1 MMIEIIIF
9 AIIAFVLFFKLKS
22 ILGEEYDDEMFG
34 YNIKKRKK
42 ENIKEAEYIKT
53 ETNEY
58 NTENY
63 QSLDNNSKEVYKE
76 LCEKIDGFSL
86 EKFAII
92 ASKVME
98 SVLKANE
105 TKNKEDINSLFEKD
119 LAKSIISSFEE
130 REQHHTILVS
140 IDETKIENIT
150 KVRNLYKIC
159 VIFSTQ
165 QIDYTTNND
174 DNNKEV
180 IINGSKYDVIKVKER
195 WSFVHDISSKDKTWF
210 IDNIDEV

>member
-34 YNIKKRKK
+34 YNSKTRKK

>member
-105 TKNKEDINSLFEKD
+105 TKNKEDINSLLEKD
-119 LAKSIISSFEE
+119 LAKSIISSFDET
-130 REQHHTILVS
+130 EQHHTILVS

>member
-34 YNIKKRKK
+34 YNSKKRKK

-105 TKNKEDINSLFEKD
+105 TKNKEDINSLLEKD

>member
-34 YNIKKRKK
+34 YNSKKRKK

-105 TKNKEDINSLFEKD
+105 TKNKEDINSLLEKD
-119 LAKSIISSFEE
+119 LAKSIISSFDET
-130 REQHHTILVS
+130 EQHHTILVS

>member
-34 YNIKKRKK
+34 YNSKKRKK

-63 QSLDNNSKEVYKE
+63 QSLDNNSKEIYKE

-105 TKNKEDINSLFEKD
+105 TKNKEDINSLLEKD
-119 LAKSIISSFEE
+119 LAKSIISSFDET
-130 REQHHTILVS
+130 EQHHTILVS

>member
-34 YNIKKRKK
+34 YNSKKRKK

-105 TKNKEDINSLFEKD
+105 TKASD
-119 LAKSIISSFEE
+119 
-130 REQHHTILVS
+130 
-140 IDETKIENIT
+140 
-150 KVRNLYKIC
+150 
-159 VIFSTQ
+159 
-165 QIDYTTNND
+165 
-174 DNNKEV
+174 
-180 IINGSKYDVIKVKER
+180 
-195 WSFVHDISSKDKTWF
+195 
-210 IDNIDEV
+210 

>member
-34 YNIKKRKK
+34 YNSKKRKK
-42 ENIKEAEYIKT
+42 ENIKEAEYIKK

-105 TKNKEDINSLFEKD
+105 TKNKEDINSLLEKD
-119 LAKSIISSFEE
+119 LAKSIISSFDET
-130 REQHHTILVS
+130 EQHHTILVS

>member
-34 YNIKKRKK
+34 YNSKKRKK

-130 REQHHTILVS
+130 TRKLW
-140 IDETKIENIT
+140 
-150 KVRNLYKIC
+150 
-159 VIFSTQ
+159 
-165 QIDYTTNND
+165 
-174 DNNKEV
+174 
-180 IINGSKYDVIKVKER
+180 YDTVG
-195 WSFVHDISSKDKTWF
+195 
-210 IDNIDEV
+210 